1 MDPHPTLP
9 LTQPD
14 GTPLPPPP
22 REHWRQHTGTTLAR
36 HHPEAHAQALDLI
49 RHGESISEVARLIG
63 PELNKTD
70 PGSQDGLRK
79 IIRGWIIEARIDLT
93 DIARLKAAIVRDEAL
108 EAAASLLPHAK
119 VRDLGPVAMTL
130 TQANQVERNLGGLPT
145 EIKLTTKLTLADLE
159 ALRQPPPPRDIIPII
174 DMENAG
180 GMARELAAQDSE
192 SPTNVNG

>member
-1 MDPHPTLP
+1 MDPHPILP

-22 REHWRQHTGTTLAR
+22 RELWRQHTGTTLAK
-36 HHPEAHAQALDLI
+36 HHPEAHAHALDLI
-49 RHGESISEVARLIG
+49 RTGTPITEVAQRIG
-63 PELNKTD
+63 PMLHKDD
-70 PGSQDGLRK
+70 PGQLDGLRK
-79 IIRGWIIEARIDLT
+79 IVRGWIIEARIDMT

-108 EAAASLLPHAK
+108 DAAANLLPHAK

-159 ALRQPPPPRDIIPII
+159 ALRQPPPPRDITPII
-174 DMENAG
+174 EMENDQ
-180 GMARELAAQDSE
+180 EQTT
-192 SPTNVNG
+192 PTKP